1 VVFFSIFQKLGLNK
15 IREVMDCKP
24 DFMEVI
30 GNNSLEIVKKE
41 YNWDKI
47 VCEIEQLYKEV
58 LKKD

>member
-1 VVFFSIFQKLGLNK
+1 
-15 IREVMDCKP
+15 MDCKP